1 MFELIGLIL
10 ATGFLFA
17 LAAAASATLAGS
29 VWLILRRSARPY
41 KLLMLAAVLIPIASA
56 AYLWLCVALLPG
68 ESLFGDID
76 QPLPNG
82 YAIQA
87 LGKMPDF
94 AHISSPK
101 TPYSDNGLTEC
112 IGKIAVYGPFVV
124 GQYSHPFGDF
134 TAKPNEPFFLFDT
147 RSGQNQDLPTLD
159 SLQDR
164 LGHRVQLTEVQ
175 YFRSQELSYRRQQ
188 RMNREIEF
196 APPIIAVVILIA
208 LVVRRWAQDRS
219 RWPKIYT

>member
-1 MFELIGLIL
+1 VFDLIGLVFDI
-10 ATGFLFA
+10 GFLFA
-17 LAAAASATLAGS
+17 LAAAASAILTGA
-29 VWLILRRSARPY
+29 VWLFLRRSDRPY
-41 KLLMLAAVLIPIASA
+41 KPLIVAAALIPIASA
-56 AYLWLCVALLPG
+56 AYFWLCIALLPG

-76 QPLPNG
+76 EPLPNG
-82 YAIQA
+82 YSIQA

-94 AHISSPK
+94 ASISSPRS
-101 TPYSDNGLTEC
+101 PNGYNGLTEC
-112 IGKIAVYGPFVV
+112 IGKLAVYGPFVV

-134 TAKPNEPFFLFDT
+134 TAKPDEPFFLFDT